1 MVKFPVISLVV
12 DAKFIHNFPTVY
24 YVEMHKVRFDIVYL
38 GEIVDK
44 FGVYHKRN

>member
-1 MVKFPVISLVV
+1 MVEFPLISLVV
-12 DAKFIHNFPTVY
+12 DAKFIHNFPTAY
-24 YVEMHKVRFDIVYL
+24 YVETHFVRFDIVYR